1 MGLTVAEQAGL
12 GRNSFQE
19 SHTMPYFQ
27 QKFTFSTQSWIQQ
40 HPGQDPWE
48 RTYIR
53 QYQGVHP
60 NHNDG
65 IQFSRDAKAA
75 AVAELLQE
83 TGQGG
88 QFAGLTQNDQPNRQP
103 LPEWAG

>member
-1 MGLTVAEQAGL
+1 
-12 GRNSFQE
+12 
-19 SHTMPYFQ
+19 MP
-27 QKFTFSTQSWIQQ
+27 
-40 HPGQDPWE
+40 
-48 RTYIR
+48 R

-75 AVAELLQE
+75 AVAELMQE

-88 QFAGLTQNDQPNRQP
+88 QFAGLTQNYIAANLIVSPYQSGKDDAN
-103 LPEWAG
+103 AGRVI